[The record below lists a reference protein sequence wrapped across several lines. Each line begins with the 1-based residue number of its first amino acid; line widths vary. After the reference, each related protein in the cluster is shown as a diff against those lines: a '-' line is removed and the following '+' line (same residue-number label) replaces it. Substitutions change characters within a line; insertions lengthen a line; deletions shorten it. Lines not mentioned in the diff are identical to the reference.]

1 MMNKAADQAAE
12 APDSDT
18 CFGSSS
24 DTYFVSSNPS
34 IKAERS
40 FWVSVWACVGCCL
53 LGFLA
58 VVSVACLSFFRS
70 WPHSAFYIT
79 VYCILTRRARKKN
92 ITTEDEIDGKDILT
106 AETLQFDLGTI
117 QAATNRFSTDNKL
130 GAGGFGV
137 VYKGV
142 LPNGKDI
149 AVKRLSKRSGQGA
162 EEFKNECWEPLEL
175 CLGTLER

>member
-1 MMNKAADQAAE
+1 MYATPALVPPATPTLSPPTPLSKRKEKTQI
-12 APDSDT
+12 
-18 CFGSSS
+18 SSS
-24 DTYFVSSNPS
+24 TIIAIVAPLTVAAVLFV
-34 IKAERS
+34 A
-40 FWVSVWACVGCCL
+40 
-53 LGFLA
+53 
-58 VVSVACLSFFRS
+58 
-70 WPHSAFYIT
+70 

-162 EEFKNECWEPLEL
+162 EEFKNELEL
-175 CLGTLER
+175 IKLKEIRAKLWGHMDIWLRNMLCKDSFL